1 MAAHLGDVVLGLQLW
16 QWFLIAVL
24 VFICGNYLLLMFY
37 DRVVRPAR
45 ESEEGFTN
53 AAGGEGLFQNG
64 LPAEGPSSA
73 DDIAAT
79 APLAGQQQL
88 PQKTQPSLNLDDRS
102 AKDWL
107 NNLSLY
113 DDFFAGVYDKLV
125 QGEKRSAIEVALLET
140 EWRKV
145 TSTMQLKE
153 WRVLDVGCGT
163 GLTAAAFAKL
173 GAGKVVG
180 LDRSEPMLRR
190 ARTITVPASTLTD
203 AQVAAI
209 EWRNG
214 DVERLEVAQ
223 QGEFTHACVM
233 YFSFYY
239 IQDKAAFF
247 RNMKYWIIPG
257 GALSIHV
264 VNKGKF
270 DPMLEAAAPTV
281 FSLQKYTNERI
292 MKSQVAFDTFDYEGV
307 FDVDET
313 PGATAAEFRETF
325 RFKDGTI
332 RRQKHTFDMP
342 EMKDIVALGQTAGW
356 NYRGYID
363 NTSSGFEYTY
373 TLLFTH

>member
-1 MAAHLGDVVLGLQLW
+1 MAAHLGDVVFGLQIW
-16 QWFLIAVL
+16 QWFIIAVV
-24 VFICGNYLLLMFY
+24 VFICGNYLLVMFY
-37 DRVVRPAR
+37 DRVVRPSR
-45 ESEEGFTN
+45 ESAEGFTGQAVMPPEGS
-53 AAGGEGLFQNG
+53 AAGLAIAS
-64 LPAEGPSSA
+64 AEDLQGQQGQGQGQ
-73 DDIAAT
+73 
-79 APLAGQQQL
+79 GQQQ
-88 PQKTQPSLNLDDRS
+88 QTAPSLNLDDKS

-107 NNLSLY
+107 GNLALY

-125 QGEKRSAIEVALLET
+125 QGEKRSAIEVALLEN

-145 TSTMQLKE
+145 AAGMKPQE

-163 GLTAAAFAKL
+163 GLTTIAFAKL
-173 GAGKVVG
+173 GVGKVVG

-190 ARTITVPASTLTD
+190 ARTVTVPASTLTD
-203 AQVAAI
+203 AQAATI
-209 EWRNG
+209 EWRNA
-214 DVERLEVAQ
+214 DAERLEAAQ

-233 YFSFYY
+233 YFAFYY

-247 RNMKYWIIPG
+247 RNMKHWVIPG
-257 GALSIHV
+257 GALSVHV

-281 FSLQKYTNERI
+281 FSLQKYASERI

-356 NYRGYID
+356 QYRGYID

>member
-1 MAAHLGDVVLGLQLW
+1 MAAHLEDVVFGLQLW
-16 QWFLIAVL
+16 QWALLAVL
-24 VFICGNYLLLMFY
+24 IFACGNYLLLMFY
-37 DRVVRPAR
+37 DRVVKPAR
-45 ESEEGFTN
+45 ESEEGFIDMP
-53 AAGGEGLFQNG
+53 Q
-64 LPAEGPSSA
+64 LPAEGSASA
-73 DDIAAT
+73 DLLT
-79 APLAGQQQL
+79 VQTQTQQLQTQQQ
-88 PQKTQPSLNLDDRS
+88 TQPSLNLDDKS

-107 NNLSLY
+107 GNLALY

-125 QGEKRSAIEVALLET
+125 QGEKRSAIEVALFEN

-145 TSTMQLKE
+145 TPTLKLQE

-163 GLTAAAFAKL
+163 GLTTVALAKL
-173 GAGKVVG
+173 GVGKVVG
-180 LDRSEPMLRR
+180 LDRSEPILRR
-190 ARTITVPASTLTD
+190 ARTVTVPASTLTD

-209 EWRNG
+209 EWRNA
-214 DVERLEVAQ
+214 DAERLEAAT

-247 RNMKYWIIPG
+247 RNMKHWIIPG
-257 GALSIHV
+257 GALSVHV
-264 VNKGKF
+264 VNKSKF

-281 FSLQKYTNERI
+281 FSLQKYANERI
-292 MKSQVAFDTFDYEGV
+292 MKSQVAFNEFDYEGV

-332 RRQKHTFDMP
+332 RRQRHTFDMP
-342 EMKDIVALGQTAGW
+342 EMKDIVALAQTAGW
-356 NYRGYID
+356 QYRGYID